1 MCLYFLFLVLYAFQQ
16 NKELPTLINFYAIV
30 AVCYIS
36 VLPENVKKPK
46 VFRGYSN
53 GTMGQNE
60 LIYNND
66 SIDSVT
72 TLECLPVNIVKFLS
86 TPILNNIC

>member
-16 NKELPTLINFYAIV
+16 NKELSTLINFYAIV

-46 VFRGYSN
+46 VCRGYSN

-60 LIYNND
+60 LISNND

-72 TLECLPVNIVKFLS
+72 IEIYNSKKIKAQATGGVL
-86 TPILNNIC
+86 

>member
-16 NKELPTLINFYAIV
+16 NKELSTLINFYAIV
-30 AVCYIS
+30 AVSYIS

-60 LIYNND
+60 LISNND

-72 TLECLPVNIVKFLS
+72 IEIYNSKQIKAQATGGVL
-86 TPILNNIC
+86 